1 MLLIIKK
8 LDQRTTEM
16 LLSEFEKEE
25 NLLYL
30 ISESYKKWVAKKT
43 F

>member
-25 NLLYL
+25 NLLYV
-30 ISESYKKWVAKKT
+30 ISESY
-43 F
+43 